1 MRHIIIHV
9 LLFCVQVFGPIIS
22 IMKFQTDQEA
32 VDLANDCN
40 FGLGCA
46 VFSKDKRR
54 ANAIAS
60 KIYCGMA
67 TINDF
72 ATTYMSQV
80 RKGPGLCGSLALL
93 LCSLMPKRY
102 VIVSQQMT
110 VYRSCYLFPVLD
122 KLFSRF
128 LQL

>member
-1 MRHIIIHV
+1 MACSDLLNICMQNLVLNMRHIIIHV

-80 RKGPGLCGSLALL
+80 RKGPGSGSVVVLL
-93 LCSLMPKRY
+93 YC
-102 VIVSQQMT
+102 
-110 VYRSCYLFPVLD
+110 FPL
-122 KLFSRF
+122 
-128 LQL
+128 

>member
-1 MRHIIIHV
+1 
-9 LLFCVQVFGPIIS
+9 
-22 IMKFQTDQEA
+22 MKFQTDQEA

-54 ANAIAS
+54 ATAIAS
-60 KIYCGMA
+60 KIHCGMA

-80 RKGPGLCGSLALL
+80 RKGPGSGSMVVLL
-93 LCSLMPKRY
+93 YC
-102 VIVSQQMT
+102 
-110 VYRSCYLFPVLD
+110 FPL
-122 KLFSRF
+122 
-128 LQL
+128 